1 MRLLVLF
8 ISILISLNAYSSVY
22 QTEEGGV
29 PDFSNIKSKDAKK
42 LNMRNDPVS
51 VVNMNNVSKKLYKR
65 YSYNQQR
72 ADYYVPREQNTLQ
85 SSFPE
90 QYTDNYYDF
99 YGRNHHYESLMSST
113 ESFQNYA
120 YNGANN
126 SRLRTNY

>member
-1 MRLLVLF
+1 MRVLILF
-8 ISILISLNAYSSVY
+8 IGVLISLNAYCAIY
-22 QTEEGGV
+22 QTEENGI
-29 PDFSNIKSKDAKK
+29 PDFSNVKSKDSKK
-42 LNMRNDPVS
+42 LNMQNDPVS
-51 VVNMNNVSKKLYKR
+51 VVNMNSVSKNLYQARR
-65 YSYNQQR
+65 YSPQGP
-72 ADYYVPREQNTLQ
+72 DYYIPRGQDTLQ

-120 YNGANN
+120 WDGANN